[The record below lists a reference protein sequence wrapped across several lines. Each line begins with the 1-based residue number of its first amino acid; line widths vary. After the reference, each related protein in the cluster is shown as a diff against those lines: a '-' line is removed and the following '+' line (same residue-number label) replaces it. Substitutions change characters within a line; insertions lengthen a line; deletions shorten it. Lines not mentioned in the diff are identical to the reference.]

1 MFESIYHKAFYRSL
15 GKTKRMALS
24 PGKFMNK
31 VLSYTMEV
39 EIRSDQLRY
48 FKDVSKAQQI

>member
-39 EIRSDQLRY
+39 EIRSDQLRN